1 MATIGNNDDK
11 EMAFVRDT
19 FFESDGEREVL
30 TQINREG
37 FSYQEEIDFACNKD
51 ASKYYNLA
59 SQLIQSVELGG
70 YAEKDMPSVER
81 TIAYCLSKIEDLHPE
96 QTQEITEDAFI
107 PKDEDLCQ

>member
-19 FFESDGEREVL
+19 FFESDGEKEVL
-30 TQINREG
+30 AKLNQEG
-37 FSYQEEIDFACNKD
+37 FPYQEEIDFACNND
-51 ASKYYNLA
+51 AEKYYELA
-59 SQLIQSVELGG
+59 CKIIQGVEFGG
-70 YAEKDMPSVER
+70 FPEKDMPSVER
-81 TIAYCLSKIEDLHPE
+81 TIAYCLGKIEDLHQ